1 MHSHVT
7 RTKYTRDHL
16 IDKQENIMA
25 RGLPLLLLLLLVTA
39 ALRTSHA
46 DEYGSSQLSRD
57 FYRDSCPYVTSIV
70 RNVVFD
76 EFIKDET
83 LPAPLLRLHFHD
95 CFVQGCDG
103 SILINSTADNQAEK
117 DAPPNLTLHAFDVI
131 DKIKETVEEECPGV
145 VSCADIVALAARD
158 GVVLAGGPYIDTQLG
173 RRDSRSSRAS
183 RAVAAMPGHR
193 MNVDELLKNFAAVNL
208 TRLDLVTLSGAHTIG
223 DAHCDTVQHRIAPNH
238 DSTMASSLR
247 EKLNDKCRAP
257 DVDVSQEIN
266 LDFRTKNRFDNQY
279 FKNLQ
284 DKFGLLSSDQ
294 VLAID
299 ERTRNIVDRYAA
311 DQEDFFREFR
321 HSMLRMGANNVLTG
335 EEGEI
340 RRICSKGIVRDIVRD
355 EFMKNRLIP
364 APLLRLHFHDCFVQG
379 CDGSVLIDSTADNQA
394 EKDAPP
400 NLTLHGF
407 DIIDRI
413 KETIEAQCPGVVS
426 CADIL
431 TLASR
436 DGVVLA
442 GGPFW
447 PVDLGRRDSR
457 TSLASLATSSLPGHK
472 MNVNELLQN
481 FAVANLTLVDLV
493 TLAGAH
499 TIGDASCGSVAHRIA
514 PNSDPT
520 MAPQLRDYLNGQ
532 CKAPNVDEKVF
543 VDLDSSSG
551 SSFDNHYF
559 QNLQRKFGLLSSDQA
574 LTIDPRT
581 LQLVNRYAS
590 DRQAFFR
597 QFSHSMIRMGEA
609 GVLTGTQGEIRRTC
623 SAVN

>member
-1 MHSHVT
+1 MRFHKSNLSPFMISVW
-7 RTKYTRDHL
+7 L
-16 IDKQENIMA
+16 A
-25 RGLPLLLLLLLVTA
+25 RAG
-39 ALRTSHA
+39 
-46 DEYGSSQLSRD
+46 Q
-57 FYRDSCPYVTSIV
+57 
-70 RNVVFD
+70 
-76 EFIKDET
+76 
-83 LPAPLLRLHFHD
+83 
-95 CFVQGCDG
+95 
-103 SILINSTADNQAEK
+103 
-117 DAPPNLTLHAFDVI
+117 
-131 DKIKETVEEECPGV
+131 
-145 VSCADIVALAARD
+145 
-158 GVVLAGGPYIDTQLG
+158 AGGPYIDTQLG

-183 RAVAAMPGHR
+183 RAEAAMPGHR
-193 MNVDELLKNFAAVNL
+193 MNVDELVKNFAAVNL

-223 DAHCDTVQHRIAPNH
+223 DAHCGSVDHRIAPNH
-238 DSTMASSLR
+238 DPTMANSLR

-257 DVDVSQEIN
+257 TEEPSKEVD

-279 FKNLQ
+279 YKNLQ
-284 DKFGLLSSDQ
+284 EKFGLLSSDQ

-299 ERTRNIVDRYAA
+299 ERTRNVVDRYAA

-321 HSMLRMGANNVLTG
+321 HSMLRMGANN
-335 EEGEI
+335 
-340 RRICSKGIVRDIVRD
+340 
-355 EFMKNRLIP
+355 
-364 APLLRLHFHDCFVQG
+364 G

-413 KETIEAQCPGVVS
+413 KEAVEAQCPGVVS
-426 CADIL
+426 CADIV

-457 TSLASLATSSLPGHK
+457 TSLASLASSSLPGHR
-472 MNVNELLQN
+472 MNVNELLRN

-514 PNSDPT
+514 PNSDT
-520 MAPQLRDYLNGQ
+520 SMAPQLRDYLNGQ
-532 CKAPNVDEKVF
+532 CKAPNVDDKVF

-551 SSFDNHYF
+551 STFDNH
-559 QNLQRKFGLLSSDQA
+559 NLQQKFGLLSSDQVLA
-574 LTIDPRT
+574 IDSRT
-581 LQLVNRYAS
+581 RQLVNRYAS
-590 DRQAFFR
+590 DRRAFFR

-609 GVLTGTQGEIRRTC
+609 GVLTGAQGEIRRTC
-623 SAVN
+623 GAVN

>member
-1 MHSHVT
+1 
-7 RTKYTRDHL
+7 
-16 IDKQENIMA
+16 MA
-25 RGLPLLLLLLLVTA
+25 RGLPSLLLLLLVTA
-39 ALRTSHA
+39 AWRTSHA
-46 DEYGSSQLSRD
+46 DEYGSSRLSRD
-57 FYRDSCPYVTSIV
+57 FYRDSCPYLTSIV
-70 RNVVFD
+70 RDVVFE

-103 SILINSTADNQAEK
+103 SILINSTSENQAEK
-117 DAPPNLTLHAFDVI
+117 DAPPNLTLHAFDII
-131 DKIKETVEEECPGV
+131 DKIKETVEAECPGV

-193 MNVDELLKNFAAVNL
+193 MNVDELVKNFAAVNL

-223 DAHCDTVQHRIAPNH
+223 DAHCDTVEHRIAPNQ
-238 DSTMASSLR
+238 DSTMANSLR
-247 EKLNDKCRAP
+247 EKLKDKCRAP
-257 DVDVSQEIN
+257 DVDSSKEVN
-266 LDFRTKNRFDNQY
+266 LDFKTKNRFDNQY
-279 FKNLQ
+279 YKNLQ
-284 DKFGLLSSDQ
+284 EKFGLLSSDQ

-299 ERTRNIVDRYAA
+299 ERTRDVVDRYAA

-321 HSMLRMGANNVLTG
+321 HSMLRMGANN
-335 EEGEI
+335 
-340 RRICSKGIVRDIVRD
+340 
-355 EFMKNRLIP
+355 
-364 APLLRLHFHDCFVQG
+364 
-379 CDGSVLIDSTADNQA
+379 A

-400 NLTLHGF
+400 NLTLHGY

-413 KETIEAQCPGVVS
+413 KETVEAQCPGVVS
-426 CADIL
+426 CADIV
-431 TLASR
+431 TLAAR

-447 PVDLGRRDSR
+447 PVDMGRRDSR
-457 TSLASLATSSLPGHK
+457 TSSAALASTSMPGHR
-472 MNVNELLQN
+472 MNVNELLKN

-514 PNSDPT
+514 PNSDSS
-520 MAPQLRDYLNGQ
+520 MAPQLRDYLDGQ
-532 CKAPNVDEKVF
+532 CKAPNVDEKIF
-543 VDLDSSSG
+543 VDLDSSS
-551 SSFDNHYF
+551 SSTFDNH
-559 QNLQRKFGLLSSDQA
+559 NLQRKFGLLSSDQVLA
-574 LTIDPRT
+574 IDSRT
-581 LQLVNRYAS
+581 RQLVNRYAS
-590 DRQAFFR
+590 DRRAFFR